1 MKHCGCDTLAGRV
14 SRDTWAWRPLL
25 RQQRKREGER
35 ERERETER
43 QRERERERQR
53 ESKVNAA
60 DNWKK
65 EDKARMEPLA
75 SLYEALRL

>member
-1 MKHCGCDTLAGRV
+1 MGLAPSSQTTEKERGR
-14 SRDTWAWRPLL
+14 
-25 RQQRKREGER
+25 KR

-75 SLYEALRL
+75 SLYESVRL

>member
-14 SRDTWAWRPLL
+14 SRDTWAWRPRL
-25 RQQRKREGER
+25 RQQRKREGE
-35 ERERETER
+35 
-43 QRERERERQR
+43 RERERERQR

-65 EDKARMEPLA
+65 EDEARMEPLA

>member
-1 MKHCGCDTLAGRV
+1 MGLAP
-14 SRDTWAWRPLL
+14 SSQIT
-25 RQQRKREGER
+25 QREGER
-35 ERERETER
+35 E
-43 QRERERERQR
+43 RERERERQR

-65 EDKARMEPLA
+65 EEKARMEPLA

>member
-1 MKHCGCDTLAGRV
+1 MGLAPSSQITQKERGR
-14 SRDTWAWRPLL
+14 
-25 RQQRKREGER
+25 K
-35 ERERETER
+35 
-43 QRERERERQR
+43 RERERQR

-65 EDKARMEPLA
+65 EEKARMEPLA

>member
-1 MKHCGCDTLAGRV
+1 MGLAPSSQTTEKERGR
-14 SRDTWAWRPLL
+14 
-25 RQQRKREGER
+25 K
-35 ERERETER
+35 
-43 QRERERERQR
+43 RERQR

-65 EDKARMEPLA
+65 EEKVRMEPLA

>member
-1 MKHCGCDTLAGRV
+1 M
-14 SRDTWAWRPLL
+14 SRDTWAWRPRL

-43 QRERERERQR
+43 QRERVRQR

-65 EDKARMEPLA
+65 EEKARMEPLA

>member
-1 MKHCGCDTLAGRV
+1 MGLAPSSQTTEKERGR
-14 SRDTWAWRPLL
+14 
-25 RQQRKREGER
+25 KR

-65 EDKARMEPLA
+65 EEKARMEPLA

>member
-1 MKHCGCDTLAGRV
+1 MGLAPSSQITETERG
-14 SRDTWAWRPLL
+14 
-25 RQQRKREGER
+25 R
-35 ERERETER
+35 ERERET
-43 QRERERERQR
+43 ERERQR

-60 DNWKK
+60 DTWKK